1 MMLTDMAKYMAKK
14 MMMWGYKNVDDGV
27 KGCFCGNYAT
37 KNGGQADP
45 DEGGERYGGRRR
57 AIWGM
62 AARPTLTKAASDMG
76 DGGERYGGWRRPARW

>member
-14 MMMWGYKNVDDGV
+14 MMMWGYKNEDDGV

-45 DEGGERYGGRRR
+45 DEGGQPDGDTLSEQTALAVLVAGG
-57 AIWGM
+57 
-62 AARPTLTKAASDMG
+62 
-76 DGGERYGGWRRPARW
+76 